1 LRRGGG
7 HQVVFFGTPKANTP
21 TGLQATSETAA
32 LYPAGIMMKKVLFAA
47 ISRVSRQQLSS
58 LCRRRQCSRSAQ
70 GAIAAVIDY
79 YWPTQLAL
87 KCAFGLWPFKAA
99 ANG

>member
-1 LRRGGG
+1 
-7 HQVVFFGTPKANTP
+7 
-21 TGLQATSETAA
+21 
-32 LYPAGIMMKKVLFAA
+32 MMKKVLFAA

-87 KCAFGLWPFKAA
+87 KCAFGLAIQSGEWMTTVIIAFFQTTTHTRALA
-99 ANG
+99 